1 MPLVAAMAN
10 PFKILQHPQERAKK
24 KILRRLS
31 LATFVPLQNW
41 ALLIGFL
48 DFVLKYHWLQSV
60 GLRQC
65 QSHNPRDEPAAFL
78 QFILHS
84 ALDFPQ

>member
-24 KILRRLS
+24 YIATSLS
-31 LATFVPLQNW
+31 LATFAPLQNW

-60 GLRQC
+60 GLRQ
-65 QSHNPRDEPAAFL
+65 
-78 QFILHS
+78 
-84 ALDFPQ
+84 